1 MFLSLGRTPKI
12 KGTKQNELALMHVTS
27 QQSNL
32 DTPERSDDDDALDC
46 LVSFYGGVS
55 WTGAWGNFM
64 KVEVGMTMGKASRV
78 LLQTSSN
85 RWGCAHQTLSR
96 QLTLPDTPATCHS
109 HKMQRTENYHLQLA
123 WPCARVAWQNSSSV
137 TSWRSKKWRK
147 TLPRIP
153 FHFE

>member
-55 WTGAWGNFM
+55 
-64 KVEVGMTMGKASRV
+64 
-78 LLQTSSN
+78 
-85 RWGCAHQTLSR
+85 
-96 QLTLPDTPATCHS
+96 
-109 HKMQRTENYHLQLA
+109 
-123 WPCARVAWQNSSSV
+123 
-137 TSWRSKKWRK
+137 
-147 TLPRIP
+147 
-153 FHFE
+153 